1 MSNAKNEKTGIL
13 LNLAKK
19 GHYMNEDAAKKLIKY
34 IARGEGSSKEGE
46 RDVLCTGA
54 YGAVDFLGEDFT
66 IRQFEDIQHCYTRAG
81 KKFRYADHEIFNF
94 STDASRIL
102 VENPQILPDL
112 AREMAEIL
120 SDGQYQVFYGIHKA
134 EKENPGNNI
143 FEDGKEHPTQN
154 LHIHFAVNTVNF
166 HTIKKRQETMAATT
180 KHEKQLQELVAKKL
194 TGQS

>member
-1 MSNAKNEKTGIL
+1 MTTHNQ
-13 LNLAKK
+13 
-19 GHYMNEDAAKKLIKY
+19 
-34 IARGEGSSKEGE
+34 
-46 RDVLCTGA
+46 
-54 YGAVDFLGEDFT
+54 DFT

-94 STDASRIL
+94 FTNASRIL

-143 FEDGKEHPTQN
+143 FEDMKEHPTQN
-154 LHIHFAVNTVNF
+154 LHIHFAVNTVNC
-166 HTIKKRQETMAATT
+166 HTTKKRQETMAAT
-180 KHEKQLQELVAKKL
+180 KNMKSNCRRQLQKN
-194 TGQS
+194 